1 MPSFVSDPTPLPSK
15 FNRARE
21 RTEQDLVSA
30 AARTHYGGVDAL
42 SSSLS
47 EHGERPL
54 AVRVADAT
62 RLTGIGKTKL
72 FELISNGTLETVS
85 IGRRRLI
92 LYRSL
97 QRLIEGQV

>member
-1 MPSFVSDPTPLPSK
+1 MEKTPRPHASDAHLPI
-15 FNRARE
+15 
-21 RTEQDLVSA
+21 
-30 AARTHYGGVDAL
+30 
-42 SSSLS
+42 
-47 EHGERPL
+47 L

-72 FELISNGTLETVS
+72 FELIANGSLETTS

-97 QRLIEGQV
+97 RHLIEGKTV